1 MRKGASNPLP
11 GLPAQGHRGAL
22 PALWGPMDA
31 AQISRFRYF
40 RHGCLGPSWDRGEWL
55 AIPCR
60 GSHTLTQGSWGSAGR
75 PHPSGAEPAGLAARE
90 SHRVA
95 KPGPETIPQHPPSQ
109 AVPSGPPP
117 PLGPLPCAPSC
128 WPACS
133 GSLLW
138 AHALCTHL
146 GAVSPRGRWFCC
158 GGASRPPS
166 PPSSSPRPVQLSRS
180 GVIFPP

>member
-1 MRKGASNPLP
+1 MPLGAGGRISDFPLQILLPWLP
-11 GLPAQGHRGAL
+11 GA
-22 PALWGPMDA
+22 
-31 AQISRFRYF
+31 F
-40 RHGCLGPSWDRGEWL
+40 LGPRRAAGHPL
-55 AIPCR
+55 Q
-60 GSHTLTQGSWGSAGR
+60 GFSHTDSAHLQDSGSSVGR
-75 PHPSGAEPAGLAARE
+75 PHPSGAEPAGLTARE

-95 KPGPETIPQHPPSQ
+95 KPGSEAIPQHPPSQ

-146 GAVSPRGRWFCC
+146 GAVSPRGRWVCC